1 MNKNKICLA
10 LISTLVLTS
19 ITTATAQN
27 TLFLRDSPI
36 AFMDDQDEAI
46 LRETIDAVLAA
57 PDGTTTDWMNPATGS
72 KGRVQVLDTGEDFD
86 TTCRHI
92 RMRNEASNRKSG
104 GTFRLCLAKDGS
116 WKFAPNAENPPAA
129 ASSPDDDA

>member
-1 MNKNKICLA
+1 MNRNTPSLA
-10 LISTLVLTS
+10 LIATLLLTG
-19 ITTATAQN
+19 ITAATAQN

-46 LRETIDAVLAA
+46 LRATIDAVMAA
-57 PDGTTTDWMNPATGS
+57 PDGTTTDWLNPATGS

-116 WKFAPNAENPPAA
+116 WKFAPNAEKPPAA
-129 ASSPDDDA
+129 ASSPDDDV

>member
-10 LISTLVLTS
+10 LISTLLLTGA
-19 ITTATAQN
+19 TTATAQN

-72 KGRVQVLDTGEDFD
+72 KGRVQVLDTGEDFG

-104 GTFRLCLAKDGS
+104 GIIRLCLGKDGS

-129 ASSPDDDA
+129 VSSPDEDA

>member
-10 LISTLVLTS
+10 LISTILLAGA
-19 ITTATAQN
+19 TTATAQN

-46 LRETIDAVLAA
+46 LRATIDAVLAA
-57 PDGTTTDWMNPATGS
+57 PDGTATDWMNPATGS
-72 KGRVQVLDTGEDFD
+72 KGRVQVLDTGEDFG

-116 WKFAPNAENPPAA
+116 WKFAPNAENPPGGTAA
-129 ASSPDDDA
+129 EDNGN

>member
-1 MNKNKICLA
+1 MNRNTPSLA
-10 LISTLVLTS
+10 LIATLLLTG
-19 ITTATAQN
+19 ITAANAQN

-46 LRETIDAVLAA
+46 LRATIDAVMAA
-57 PDGTTTDWMNPATGS
+57 PDGTTTDWLNPATGS

-104 GTFRLCLAKDGS
+104 GTFRLCLAKDGI
-116 WKFAPNAENPPAA
+116 WKFAPNAESPPTA
-129 ASSPDDDA
+129 ASSLDDDA

>member
-10 LISTLVLTS
+10 LISALLITGT
-19 ITTATAQN
+19 TTATAQN

-46 LRETIDAVLAA
+46 LRETIDAMLAA
-57 PDGTTTDWMNPATGS
+57 PDGTATDWMNPATGS

-92 RMRNEASNRKSG
+92 RILNETATRRGG
-104 GTFRLCLAKDGS
+104 GTYRLCLAKDGI
-116 WKFAPNAENPPAA
+116 WKFAPNAANPPGGAA
-129 ASSPDDDA
+129 TEDSGA

>member
-1 MNKNKICLA
+1 MNRNTPSLA
-10 LISTLVLTS
+10 LIATLLLTG
-19 ITTATAQN
+19 ITAATAQN

-46 LRETIDAVLAA
+46 LRATIDAVMAA
-57 PDGTTTDWMNPATGS
+57 PDGTTTDWLNPATGS

-92 RMRNEASNRKSG
+92 HLRNEASNRKSG

-116 WKFAPNAENPPAA
+116 WKFAPNAEKPPAA
-129 ASSPDDDA
+129 ASSPDDDV

>member
-1 MNKNKICLA
+1 MNKNTYSLA
-10 LISTLVLTS
+10 LIATLLLTG
-19 ITTATAQN
+19 ITAANAQN

-104 GTFRLCLAKDGS
+104 GTFRLCLAKDGI
-116 WKFAPNAENPPAA
+116 WKFAPNAESPPAA